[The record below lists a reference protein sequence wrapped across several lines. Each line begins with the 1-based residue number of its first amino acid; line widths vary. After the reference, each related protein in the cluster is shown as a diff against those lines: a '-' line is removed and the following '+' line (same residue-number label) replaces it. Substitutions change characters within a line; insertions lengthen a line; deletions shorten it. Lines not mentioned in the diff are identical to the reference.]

1 MPREFVILP
10 LIWGVGMDSTR
21 IMVAMGSDALTLKLK
36 TILVEAGFM
45 IIEQANE
52 GQECLRKMRALKP
65 DIIILEYNLPHMNG
79 LEISKVALE
88 DGICDVML
96 FVSVD
101 QDSLVDDIRQ
111 ESGFVSLVKP
121 VNKMLLIG
129 SLELMIKDRRKI
141 KQLEKEIEDLKLSL
155 DTRKE
160 VEKAKGLLMAN
171 LGLTESAAFK
181 RIQKQS
187 MDRGI
192 PMKEIAKA
200 IILAYD
206 I

>member
-1 MPREFVILP
+1 
-10 LIWGVGMDSTR
+10 MDSTR
-21 IMVAMGSDALTLKLK
+21 IMIAMSSDALTLKLK

-45 IIEQANE
+45 VIEQANE

-65 DIIILEYNLPHMNG
+65 DITILEYNLPHMNG
-79 LEISKVALE
+79 LEVSRVAME

-101 QDSLVDDIRQ
+101 QDSMVDDIRQ

-171 LGLTESAAFK
+171 LGLSESAAFK

-192 PMKEIAKA
+192 PMKDIAKA

>member
-1 MPREFVILP
+1 
-10 LIWGVGMDSTR
+10 MDSTR
-21 IMVAMGSDALTLKLK
+21 IMIAMSNDALAVKLK
-36 TILVEAGFM
+36 TILTQAGLSV
-45 IIEQANE
+45 IEQAGE
-52 GQECLRKMRALKP
+52 GPDCLRKIRTLRP
-65 DIIILEYNLPHMNG
+65 DILILEYNLPFMNG

-88 DGICDVML
+88 DKICDVMMMVTL
-96 FVSVD
+96 E
-101 QDSLVDDIRQ
+101 QDNMLEDIRQ
-111 ESGFVSLVKP
+111 EAGFVSLVKP
-121 VNKMLLIG
+121 VSKALLTG
-129 SLELMIKDRRKI
+129 SLDIMIKNRRKI
-141 KQLEKEIEDLKLSL
+141 RQLEKEIEVLKSSL

-160 VEKAKGLLMAN
+160 VEKAKGLLMMN
-171 LGLTESAAFK
+171 LGLSENEAFK

>member
-1 MPREFVILP
+1 
-10 LIWGVGMDSTR
+10 MDSTR
-21 IMVAMGSDALTLKLK
+21 IIVAMNSDALIQKLK

-45 IIEQANE
+45 IIEQSCE
-52 GQECLRKMRALKP
+52 GQDCLRKMRALKP
-65 DIIILEYNLPHMNG
+65 DIVILEYNLPGVNG
-79 LEISKVALE
+79 LEISRVALE
-88 DGICDVML
+88 DRICDVML
-96 FVSVD
+96 IVTAD
-101 QDSLVDDIRQ
+101 QDGMIDDIRQ
-111 ESGFVSLVKP
+111 ETGFVSLVKP
-121 VNKMLLIG
+121 VNKTLLIS

-141 KQLEKEIEDLKLSL
+141 RQLEKEIENLKLSL

-160 VEKAKGLLMAN
+160 VEKAKGLLMVN
-171 LGLTESAAFK
+171 LGLTESEAFK

>member
-1 MPREFVILP
+1 MILHIT

-21 IMVAMGSDALTLKLK
+21 IMIAMSSEALSLKLK

-79 LEISKVALE
+79 LEISRVAIE

-101 QDSLVDDIRQ
+101 QECMVDDIRQ

-141 KQLEKEIEDLKLSL
+141 KQLEKEIEELKLSL

>member
-1 MPREFVILP
+1 
-10 LIWGVGMDSTR
+10 MDSTR
-21 IMVAMGSDALTLKLK
+21 IMIAMSSDALILKLK
-36 TILVEAGFM
+36 TILAEAGFM
-45 IIEQANE
+45 VIEQSKE
-52 GQECLRKMRALKP
+52 GQDCLRKMRTLKP
-65 DIIILEYNLPHMNG
+65 DIVILEYNLPQTSG
-79 LEISKVALE
+79 LEISRVALE
-88 DGICDVML
+88 DKICDVML
-96 FVSVD
+96 ITTVD
-101 QDSLVDDIRQ
+101 QDGMLDDIRD

-121 VNKMLLIG
+121 VNKMLLTA
-129 SLELMIKDRRKI
+129 SLELMIKERRKI
-141 KQLEKEIEDLKLSL
+141 KELELEVEALKTRL

-160 VEKAKGLLMAN
+160 VEKAKGLLMMN
-171 LGLTESAAFK
+171 LGLTESEAFK

>member
-1 MPREFVILP
+1 
-10 LIWGVGMDSTR
+10 
-21 IMVAMGSDALTLKLK
+21 MVAMSSDALTLKLK
-36 TILVEAGFM
+36 TILVEAGFLV
-45 IIEQANE
+45 IEQANE

-65 DIIILEYNLPHMNG
+65 DIIILEYNLPHING
-79 LEISKVALE
+79 LEISRVALE
-88 DGICDVML
+88 DGICDAML
-96 FVSVD
+96 FVSAD
-101 QDSLVDDIRQ
+101 QESMVDDIRQ

-129 SLELMIKDRRKI
+129 SLELMIKDRKKI

>member
-1 MPREFVILP
+1 
-10 LIWGVGMDSTR
+10 MDSTR
-21 IMVAMGSDALTLKLK
+21 IMIAMSSNALISKLK
-36 TILVEAGFM
+36 MILVEAGFM
-45 IIEQANE
+45 VIEQACE
-52 GQECLRKMRALKP
+52 GQDCLRKMRTLKP
-65 DIIILEYNLPHMNG
+65 DIIILEYNLPAING
-79 LEISKVALE
+79 LEISRVALE
-88 DGICDVML
+88 DRICGVML
-96 FVSVD
+96 IVTAD
-101 QDSLVDDIRQ
+101 QDNMIDDIRQ
-111 ESGFVSLVKP
+111 ESGFFSLVKP
-121 VNKMLLIG
+121 VSKTLLVG

-141 KQLEKEIEDLKLSL
+141 KQLEKEIEDLRLSL

-160 VEKAKGLLMAN
+160 VEKAKGLLMMN
-171 LGLTESAAFK
+171 LGLTENEAFK

>member
-1 MPREFVILP
+1 
-10 LIWGVGMDSTR
+10 MDSTR
-21 IMVAMGSDALTLKLK
+21 IMVAMSSDALTLKLK
-36 TILVEAGFM
+36 TILVEAGFLV
-45 IIEQANE
+45 IEQANE

-65 DIIILEYNLPHMNG
+65 DIIILEYNLPHING
-79 LEISKVALE
+79 LEISRVALE
-88 DGICDVML
+88 DGICDAML
-96 FVSVD
+96 FVSAD
-101 QDSLVDDIRQ
+101 QESMVDDIRQ

-129 SLELMIKDRRKI
+129 SLELMIKDRKKI